1 MCGKWQ
7 PRRINGGIPR
17 AERLWRVLNVFF
29 ARSPPEDFWLPW
41 YPGKSVVSSN
51 CLGYLVSM
59 MLKLSSNWWE
69 YVDSFTPSNTPSP
82 SKPPAMVYYNLK
94 GLFPPS
100 ASLMFKG
107 FKGDSL
113 IIYFSNGKAAKQ
125 VVDKISEVNP
135 PHLLKSARRTQTTKA
150 LASATSLDPIH
161 PYFSETFTKIT
172 RCLRNTTI
180 KRKH

>member
-1 MCGKWQ
+1 MVGYQEQRGCGECWTSFL
-7 PRRINGGIPR
+7 PAHHLRISDCPDTL
-17 AERLWRVLNVFF
+17 ESQW
-29 ARSPPEDFWLPW
+29 S
-41 YPGKSVVSSN
+41 SSN